1 MHGVVTLQHSHGVT
15 LQPARHSASYSA
27 TNTPLCIMSSTARR
41 VLVGRH
47 TQVPGHLACVRGDS
61 GPLCVEQPPVQ
72 QHFPRH
78 RSYYWPAMTSA
89 SCKRLD
95 EASVFGCSSVS
106 SVESIEYW
114 AGSAR
119 PAHPYVIPS
128 LPLPPLC
135 FFVVSPCSVFVLKCF
150 RVLYLSPLFCFDL
163 FTHI

>member
-1 MHGVVTLQHSHGVT
+1 MLESR
-15 LQPARHSASYSA
+15 ARGYSA

-41 VLVGRH
+41 GFGGSPH
-47 TQVPGHLACVRGDS
+47 SGPGSPCCVRGDS

-78 RSYYWPAMTSA
+78 RSHYWPAMTSA
-89 SCKRLD
+89 SCKGLD
-95 EASVFGCSSVS
+95 EASVFGRSSVS

-150 RVLYLSPLFCFDL
+150 PVLYMSPLFCFDL
-163 FTHI
+163 FTHIYLLRSMTQCIQC